1 MLAVISLFLILIGI
15 IILPFSS
22 KLNISKYL
30 IFLFI
35 IIMAVVFASQSV
47 VIIDAGEV
55 GVQILFGKVI
65 KRPLQSG
72 PNFKIPMVEVVK
84 YPTRLR
90 EYTMSARKVE
100 GEKVGDDS
108 ITVRSFDGLEVKID
122 STIWWKIDKNKIYDI
137 YENIAKN
144 ADELKSKVVRPA
156 IRTAIR
162 DECSAI
168 TLQKLYSVERQKLGK
183 YIKEALSKSL
193 RKKHIIV
200 QDVLIRNIKLPPK
213 VEDSVQTK
221 IQKQQE
227 AEAMEA
233 KKEIARK
240 QAEIKEI
247 EANGLAKAQSIIK
260 KNLTPEYLQH
270 EAIQAYKELA
280 KSQNT
285 TFVILPTSR
294 EGTGMPLILN
304 PEKQSV
310 TTPKSES
317 KSNNQSKTGE

>member
-1 MLAVISLFLILIGI
+1 
-15 IILPFSS
+15 
-22 KLNISKYL
+22 
-30 IFLFI
+30 
-35 IIMAVVFASQSV
+35 MAVVFAAQSV

-90 EYTMSARKVE
+90 EYTMSSREVE

-137 YENIAKN
+137 YENIAR
-144 ADELKSKVVRPA
+144 DTDDLKAKVVRPA

-168 TLQKLYSVERQKLGK
+168 PLQELYSVERQKLGN
-183 YIKEALSKSL
+183 YIKERLTKTLA
-193 RKKHIIV
+193 KKHILIEE
-200 QDVLIRNIKLPPK
+200 VLIRNIKLPPK
-213 VEDSVQTK
+213 VEESVQIK

-233 KKEIARK
+233 KKDIARK
-240 QAEIKEI
+240 EAEIKEI

-280 KSQNT
+280 KSKNT
-285 TFVILPTSR
+285 TFVILPTSK

-304 PEKQSV
+304 PNKQSV
-310 TTPKSES
+310 EPQTGPEKETTEEK
-317 KSNNQSKTGE
+317 K